1 MTKRNKLC
9 SRVMVLIAA
18 LMGSMTTFA
27 KTEKIGGIF
36 YELDANSKE
45 AQVVYSDGGSAN
57 HNYVVGTLVIPS
69 TVKSGNTTYRVTSI
83 GIMAFMANEELTSIT
98 IPATVKKIG
107 KEFLLYCPSIK
118 SISVDAENPIYDSR
132 NNCNAIIHTATN
144 ELIVGC
150 KNTVIPNTVTRIGN
164 DAFNSAKEMT
174 EINIP
179 NSVTSIGSGAF
190 GGCESLTSIKLP
202 ESITSIAEKTFDGC
216 RELTEVGFP
225 PNLENIGDNAFYGC
239 GWRVLALTIPNTVK
253 IIGAQ
258 AFGGMVN
265 VNEITIPA
273 SVTKID
279 QGAFNSCSSLEK
291 VTFMTTTPPEMTSAI
306 FDKSVEIHVP
316 EGCKDV
322 YKNISNF
329 KNCTIID
336 DVKINGSGTSNS
348 SSGNPSGN
356 PSSGT
361 PATGIESVNSMTTTT
376 DKVYSVTGQR
386 LSKPVRGL
394 NVIGGKK
401 YMVK

>member
-1 MTKRNKLC
+1 MMTKKQKLC
-9 SRVMVLIAA
+9 SKVVMLIVALLTTLAA
-18 LMGSMTTFA
+18 SA

-45 AQVVYSDGGSAN
+45 AQVVYSDGVN
-57 HNYVVGTLVIPS
+57 VNNVVGPLVIPP
-69 TVKSGNTTYRVTSI
+69 TVKSGNTTYSVTSI
-83 GIMAFMANEELTSIT
+83 GFMAFMGNKELTSIT

-107 KEFLLYCPSIK
+107 KEILLYCPSIK
-118 SISVDAENPIYDSR
+118 FISVDAANPIYDSR

-174 EINIP
+174 DINIP

-190 GGCESLTSIKLP
+190 WACESLTSIKLP
-202 ESITSIAEKTFDGC
+202 ESITTIEEKTFYGC
-216 RELTEVGFP
+216 NELTDVVFP
-225 PNLENIGDNAFYGC
+225 PNLKEICDNAFHGC
-239 GWRVLALTIPNTVK
+239 GWTVTSLTIPNTVET
-253 IIGAQ
+253 IGAS
-258 AFGGMVN
+258 AFSWMVN
-265 VNEITIPA
+265 VHEITIPA
-273 SVTKID
+273 SVTRID
-279 QGAFNSCSSLEK
+279 KGAFGECSSLEK
-291 VTFMTTTPPEMTSAI
+291 VTFMTTTPPEMPYAI
-306 FDKSVEIHVP
+306 FDKPVEIHVP

-322 YKNISNF
+322 YKNISYF

-336 DVKINGSGTSNS
+336 DVKVNGNDSSNPSSGS
-348 SSGNPSGN
+348 SSGN
-356 PSSGT
+356 SSGT
-361 PATGIESVNSMTTTT
+361 PTTGIESTNSVTTTT